1 MINSY
6 SWGPHGCR
14 TDLQPP
20 PCFQDAN
27 RRCPLHSPVSAP
39 TGHRRR
45 RQWTRQ
51 WHPCSHLNNL
61 VVSAP
66 KSMGIT
72 HSIFLLE
79 VEHTKKITTSFNHP
93 NSPWRM
99 VKISA
104 GHPKRRSGPRTL
116 LNPAWAAQV
125 RKKLVWCRMLVLGL
139 IPSKYTHSSQKITTR
154 FTPHMGI
161 TTIVVQNG
169 QISHWTFRDHTN
181 FRWATP
187 SATVPRIWSRQKG
200 PKTPYAF
207 PRRTRANLVHG
218 QSLNTA
224 MVHFFCETQGH
235 YLG

>member
-1 MINSY
+1 MFIY
-6 SWGPHGCR
+6 
-14 TDLQPP
+14 
-20 PCFQDAN
+20 
-27 RRCPLHSPVSAP
+27 
-39 TGHRRR
+39 HR
-45 RQWTRQ
+45 
-51 WHPCSHLNNL
+51 
-61 VVSAP
+61 V
-66 KSMGIT
+66 
-72 HSIFLLE
+72 
-79 VEHTKKITTSFNHP
+79 TTSFIHP

-104 GHPKRRSGPRTL
+104 GRPKRRSGPRTL

-169 QISHWTFRDHTN
+169 QMSHWTFRDHTN

-224 MVHFFCETQGH
+224 LVHFSVGARSLSWLDPFKDNKH
-235 YLG
+235 VSNHIHIHLIPLNAN